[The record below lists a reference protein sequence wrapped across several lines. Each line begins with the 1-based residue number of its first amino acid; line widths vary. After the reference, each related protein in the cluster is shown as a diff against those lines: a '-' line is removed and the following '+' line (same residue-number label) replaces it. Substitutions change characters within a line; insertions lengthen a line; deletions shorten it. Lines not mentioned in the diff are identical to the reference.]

1 MLFVSQ
7 QRVQPKPVDQFTAHL
22 GDYARGVIFVLQQ
35 TLETVR
41 CKAVLCCETITETLY
56 LTLNTEDYW

>member
-22 GDYARGVIFVLQQ
+22 DDYARGVIFVLQQ

-41 CKAVLCCETITETLY
+41 CKAIVAVKQ
-56 LTLNTEDYW
+56 